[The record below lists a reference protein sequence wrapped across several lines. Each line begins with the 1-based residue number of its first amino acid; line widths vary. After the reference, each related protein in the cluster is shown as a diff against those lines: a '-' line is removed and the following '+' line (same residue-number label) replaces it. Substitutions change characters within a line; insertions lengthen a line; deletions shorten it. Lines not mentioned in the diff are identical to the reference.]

1 MTRMTSSQ
9 EEAGDALRSDE
20 IRDRESAM
28 AMTSK
33 ELRSHRWFG
42 VNDLR
47 SFGHRSRIKQ
57 LGYSED
63 DFAGKPVIGIINTY
77 NDISPCHGHFPQRV
91 EEIKR
96 GVFQAGGFPLELPA
110 IGLSENFQKPSTMLY
125 RNLLAMETE
134 ELLRSY
140 PIDGAVLM
148 GGCDKTTPG
157 LLMGAISMDVPAVY
171 FPSGPMLSGC
181 WKGQTLGSG
190 SDVWKYWDELRAGNI
205 SECEWKGMENGIAR
219 SPGHCMTMGTASTMT
234 AIAEVL
240 GFSLPGA
247 SSVPAVMTDQSR
259 LAAASGRLAVDA
271 VWNDRTPSTVMSDEA
286 VHNAAVVALAMGG
299 STNAIIHLVAM
310 GKRAGLGTNN
320 DLFDALATRVPLLAN
335 IRPAGKYLMQDFYD
349 AGGILG
355 LLNRLK
361 SLLYLEAP
369 IITGGTLGDSVVD
382 AEVHDNEII
391 RGIDNPVS
399 TVPALRVLRGNLCPD
414 GAVIKPAS
422 MDPEK
427 MTHVG
432 SALVFDSYREYKEQI
447 DDPTLDVDE
456 NTVLIL
462 RGSGPVGAPGMP
474 EWGMMPL
481 PKKLVE
487 NGVRDMVRISDAR
500 MSGTSYGTCILHV
513 APESAVGGPLAAV
526 RTGDRIELDVAAGT
540 INAMVGDDEWAN
552 RLEQIMPAELGHER
566 GYLGLYRRHVN
577 QADQGCDFDFLAG
590 IGNPEPEIL

>member
-1 MTRMTSSQ
+1 
-9 EEAGDALRSDE
+9 
-20 IRDRESAM
+20 
-28 AMTSK
+28 
-33 ELRSHRWFG
+33 
-42 VNDLR
+42 
-47 SFGHRSRIKQ
+47 
-57 LGYSED
+57 
-63 DFAGKPVIGIINTY
+63 
-77 NDISPCHGHFPQRV
+77 
-91 EEIKR
+91 
-96 GVFQAGGFPLELPA
+96 
-110 IGLSENFQKPSTMLY
+110 
-125 RNLLAMETE
+125 
-134 ELLRSY
+134 
-140 PIDGAVLM
+140 
-148 GGCDKTTPG
+148 
-157 LLMGAISMDVPAVY
+157 
-171 FPSGPMLSGC
+171 
-181 WKGQTLGSG
+181 
-190 SDVWKYWDELRAGNI
+190 
-205 SECEWKGMENGIAR
+205 
-219 SPGHCMTMGTASTMT
+219 
-234 AIAEVL
+234 
-240 GFSLPGA
+240 
-247 SSVPAVMTDQSR
+247 
-259 LAAASGRLAVDA
+259 
-271 VWNDRTPSTVMSDEA
+271 
-286 VHNAAVVALAMGG
+286 
-299 STNAIIHLVAM
+299 
-310 GKRAGLGTNN
+310 
-320 DLFDALATRVPLLAN
+320 
-335 IRPAGKYLMQDFYD
+335 MQDFYD